1 MGVGVKEPGKATLT
15 DIPEPH
21 SYPIIE
27 ARTVQQ
33 TNDTQTESNEERY
46 RQAAEATT
54 PPRPK
59 NARPNGNLGAGRVV
73 SPAQLPPYAKAHFP
87 GLANADNANRKAA
100 ALTSEKKHP
109 PPFKPHREA

>member
-1 MGVGVKEPGKATLT
+1 MAVVVQEPGKATLT

-21 SYPIIE
+21 SYPIAE

-59 NARPNGNLGAGRVV
+59 NARPIVILGAGGIGRAAHL
-73 SPAQLPPYAKAHFP
+73 PAYAKAAFP
-87 GLANADNANRKAA
+87 VIAIPDRPTRKAA
-100 ALTSEKKHP
+100 ELASAQ
-109 PPFKPHREA
+109 R